1 MGGCTL
7 RVHDHP
13 DYHGAHYDF
22 KSSGQS
28 GWISD
33 RDSSAKML
41 GNCRNTTYL
50 GFEHPWSRDNGGVAW
65 IMGEGDNARNMHD
78 GNVHGKGKGGGGRDH
93 RWHKRGDRLH
103 EVVKIDIPT
112 ENINEG
118 RMREDI
124 TIYGKRLDHRSH
136 EWGHFPDIR
145 KTSDGR
151 FSAADSDQWLKDQNH
166 KGKACP
172 GGDAYWKGFQKIA
185 CVYDIKT
192 GPKLGRIQTLH
203 GEVKGSNSG
212 DPRKAMFENII
223 NRYCDRADRLED
235 RIKSGGG
242 VNTCRS
248 VSDSKDM
255 AKQFC
260 KNGDKIKTNKTFCN
274 NEELGQALYEQ
285 LAGDYCKSKPT
296 DEWCACYNVMTHKD
310 QCTKKANLPGCED
323 VAEQVEMMEE
333 ELPPDAMARVKGT
346 EVCWGSCTGSDTD
359 TFIPKEYDKGGVCNR
374 DVAICVSNITAG
386 NLRDSGIKVEQNC
399 GNKGVPDSESSGSG
413 SGKDGL
419 KRSDTEAGVIND
431 TKTAES
437 IMNRERFYEKSSF
450 KWGGGAAVSS
460 SSCLI
465 CIITIVVL
473 FL

>member
-1 MGGCTL
+1 MAGCTL

-22 KSSGQS
+22 TSSGHS

-50 GFEHPWSRDNGGVAW
+50 GFEHPWHVENGGVAW

-78 GNVHGKGKGGGGRDH
+78 GNSHGKGKGGGGRDH

-124 TIYGKRLDHRSH
+124 TIYGKRVDHRPH
-136 EWGHFPDIR
+136 EWGHFPNIT

-185 CVYDIKT
+185 CVYDVKT
-192 GPKLGRIQTLH
+192 GSKLGRIQALH
-203 GEVKGSNSG
+203 GEIKDAGSG
-212 DPRKAMFENII
+212 DPRKAMFNNIV
-223 NRYCDRADRLED
+223 RKYCDRADRLDD

-248 VSDSKDM
+248 VAN
-255 AKQFC
+255 AKEFAKVHC
-260 KNGDKIKTNKTFCN
+260 KKGDKIKSDKTFCTV
-274 NEELGQALYEQ
+274 EELGQDLYDE
-285 LAGDYCKSKPT
+285 LATDYCEKNPST
-296 DEWCACYNVMTHKD
+296 DWCSCYNVMKHKD
-310 QCTKKANLPGCED
+310 DCRNHADLPGCED
-323 VAEQVEMMEE
+323 VADQLNMMADS
-333 ELPPDAMARVKGT
+333 LPADAMSEFKGN
-346 EVCWGSCTGSDTD
+346 EICWGSCVGTDRYIPHKDKLDPTGRCD
-359 TFIPKEYDKGGVCNR
+359 R
-374 DVAICVSNITAG
+374 DVCINVATITAG
-386 NLRDSGIKVEQNC
+386 NLTDSGINLDMNC
-399 GNKGVPDSESSGSG
+399 ATGDGSG
-413 SGKDGL
+413 TGGSGTSEGSSSN
-419 KRSDTEAGVIND
+419 RSETEAGVIND
-431 TKTAES
+431 TKTAED

-450 KWGGGAAVSS
+450 KWGSGAAASS
-460 SSCLI
+460 SSCLLVL
-465 CIITIVVL
+465 IIILVM